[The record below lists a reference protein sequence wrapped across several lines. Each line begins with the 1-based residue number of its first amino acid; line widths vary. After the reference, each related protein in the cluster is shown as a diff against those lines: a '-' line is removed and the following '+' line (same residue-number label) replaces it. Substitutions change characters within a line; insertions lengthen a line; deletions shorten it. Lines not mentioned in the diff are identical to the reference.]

1 MTTATTS
8 GTGAN
13 KVEIRRGLMGVYF
26 DRSDSCFIDGTV
38 GKLLYRGYDIHEL
51 AENSTFEEVVY
62 LLLHGKLPNRKELD
76 VFDQQLRA
84 DRDIPDDVLDIINKV
99 KNGHPMDVLRTAV
112 SALSAWD
119 PEVKDNSEAAIIR
132 KGLRLTAKAPTIV
145 AAHEHLRKGQKPV
158 KPNNHLN
165 HAGNFLYMLK
175 GEMPSEDEMH
185 IMDVD
190 FILHAEH
197 GANASAFA
205 SRVAAS
211 TQTDLHSAVVAG
223 IATLK
228 GPAHG
233 GAAEEVMKMAEEI
246 GRPENAEPYARNLLD
261 RGGRVMGFGHRV
273 YKAEDPRARHMRDR
287 SRTLGIAKGQ
297 PHWFEILTKLQEVMK
312 PYQARG
318 IYVNVDFYAG
328 SVYYLM
334 GIPDDLFISIFALGR
349 IPGWT
354 LNVAEQY
361 RSNILI
367 RPLTDY
373 NGPMDVPYVSIDKRG

>member
-1 MTTATTS
+1 MTTATS
-8 GTGAN
+8 

-26 DRSDSCFIDGTV
+26 DRTDSCFIDGTI
-38 GKLLYRGYDIHEL
+38 GKLLYRGYNIHEL
-51 AENSTFEEVVY
+51 AENSTFEEVIY
-62 LLLHGKLPNRKELD
+62 LLLHGKLPTRQELD
-76 VFDQQLRA
+76 AFDRQLRA
-84 DRDIPDDVLDIINKV
+84 DRDIPSDVLDIINMV
-99 KNGHPMDVLRTAV
+99 KKGHPMDVLRTAV
-112 SALSAWD
+112 SALSAYD

-145 AAHEHLRKGQKPV
+145 AAHDRIRKGLKPV
-158 KPNNHLN
+158 KPNSHLN
-165 HAGNFLYMLK
+165 HAGNFLYMLFGK
-175 GEMPSEDEMH
+175 EPPEEEMH

-205 SRVAAS
+205 ARVAAS

-246 GRPENAEPYARNLLD
+246 GRPENAEGYARNILD
-261 RGGRVMGFGHRV
+261 HGGRVMGFGHRV
-273 YKAEDPRARHMRDR
+273 YKAEDPRARHMRER

-297 PHWFEILTKLQEVMK
+297 PQWFEILTKLQEVMK

-318 IYVNVDFYAG
+318 IFVNVDFFAG

-334 GIPDDLFISIFALGR
+334 GIPEDIFISIFALGR

-354 LNVAEQY
+354 LNVVEQY

-373 NGPMDVPYVSIDKRG
+373 NGPMDLEYVPISRRA

>member
-1 MTTATTS
+1 MTTAT
-8 GTGAN
+8 N

-51 AENSTFEEVVY
+51 AENSTFEEVVH
-62 LLLHGKLPNRKELD
+62 LLLFGKLPNRKELD
-76 VFDQQLRA
+76 AFDKQLRA
-84 DRDIPDDVLDIINKV
+84 DRDIPDKVLDIMDTV

-112 SALSAWD
+112 SALSAFD

-145 AAHEHLRKGQKPV
+145 AAHDRLRKGLKPV
-158 KPNNHLN
+158 KPNASLN
-165 HAGNFLYMLK
+165 HAGNFLYMLNGK
-175 GEMPSEDEMH
+175 MPSEDEMH

-197 GANASAFA
+197 GSNASAFA
-205 SRVAAS
+205 ARVAAS

-246 GRPENAEPYARNLLD
+246 GRPENAESYARNILD
-261 RGGRVMGFGHRV
+261 HGGRVMGFGHRV
-273 YKAEDPRARHMRDR
+273 YKAEDPRARHLRDR
-287 SRTLGIAKGQ
+287 SHTLGISKGQ
-297 PHWFEILTKLQEVMK
+297 PQWFEILAKLQEVMK
-312 PYQARG
+312 PYQAKG
-318 IYVNVDFYAG
+318 IYVNVDFFAG
-328 SVYYLM
+328 SIYYLM
-334 GIPDDLFISIFALGR
+334 GIPDDIFISIFALGR

-373 NGPMDVPYVSIDKRG
+373 SGPMDVPYTPISKRN

>member
-1 MTTATTS
+1 MTTTAT
-8 GTGAN
+8 N

-26 DRSDSCFIDGTV
+26 DRTDSCFIDGTI

-51 AENSTFEEVVY
+51 AEKSTFEEVIY
-62 LLLHGKLPNRKELD
+62 LLLNGKLPTRRELD
-76 VFDQQLRA
+76 GFDRQLRA

-99 KNGHPMDVLRTAV
+99 KDGHPMDVLRTAV
-112 SALSAWD
+112 SALSAYD

-145 AAHEHLRKGQKPV
+145 AAHDRIRKGLKPV
-158 KPNNHLN
+158 KPNANLN
-165 HAGNFLYMLK
+165 HAGNFLYMLFGK
-175 GEMPSEDEMH
+175 EPSEDEMH

-205 SRVAAS
+205 ARVAAS

-246 GRPENAEPYARNLLD
+246 GQPEKADGYARNILD
-261 RGGRVMGFGHRV
+261 HGGRVMGFGHRV
-273 YKAEDPRARHMRDR
+273 YKAEDPRARHMRER
-287 SRTLGIAKGQ
+287 SHTLGIAKGQ
-297 PHWFEILTKLQEVMK
+297 PQWFEILTKLQEVMK

-318 IYVNVDFYAG
+318 IFVNVDFFAG

-334 GIPDDLFISIFALGR
+334 GIPEDIFISIFALGR

-373 NGPMDVPYVSIDKRG
+373 NGPMDLEYVPISQRR

>member
-1 MTTATTS
+1 MTTATT
-8 GTGAN
+8 TGAGSS

-26 DRSDSCFIDGTV
+26 DRTESCFIDGTV

-51 AENSTFEEVVY
+51 AELSTFEEVIH
-62 LLLHGKLPNRKELD
+62 LLLYGKLPTQKELD
-76 VFDQQLRA
+76 AFDKALRA
-84 DRDIPDDVLDIINKV
+84 DRDIPDDVLDIISKV

-119 PEVKDNSEAAIIR
+119 PDVKDNSEAAIIR

-145 AAHEHLRKGQKPV
+145 AAHSRIRQGLQPV
-158 KPNNHLN
+158 KPNPNLN
-165 HAGNFLYMLK
+165 HAGNFLYMLFGK
-175 GEMPSEDEMH
+175 MPSEEEIH

-197 GANASAFA
+197 GSNASAFA
-205 SRVAAS
+205 ARVAAS

-246 GRPENAEPYARNLLD
+246 GQPEKAEGYARNLLD
-261 RGGRVMGFGHRV
+261 HGGRVMGFGHRV
-273 YKAEDPRARHMRDR
+273 YKAEDPRARHLRER
-287 SRTLGIAKGQ
+287 SRTLGIDKGQ
-297 PHWFEILTKLQEVMK
+297 PQWFGILAKLQEVMK
-312 PYQARG
+312 PYGARG
-318 IYVNVDFYAG
+318 IFVNVDFFAG
-328 SVYYLM
+328 SIYYLM
-334 GIPDDLFISIFALGR
+334 GIPDDIFISIFALGR

-354 LNVAEQY
+354 LNVVEQY
-361 RSNILI
+361 RNNILI

-373 NGPMDVPYVSIDKRG
+373 NGPMDLPYVPISQRG

>member
-1 MTTATTS
+1 MTTSSS
-8 GTGAN
+8 G
-13 KVEIRRGLMGVYF
+13 VEIRRGLMGVYF
-26 DRSDSCFIDGTV
+26 DRTESCFIDGTI

-62 LLLHGKLPNRKELD
+62 LLLYGKLPTRRELD
-76 VFDQQLRA
+76 AFDRQLRS

-112 SALSAWD
+112 SALSAYD
-119 PEVKDNSEAAIIR
+119 PDVRDNSEAALIR
-132 KGLRLTAKAPTIV
+132 KGLRLTAMAPTIV
-145 AAHEHLRKGQKPV
+145 AAHDRIRKGLKPV
-158 KPNNHLN
+158 KPNPDLN
-165 HAGNFLYMLK
+165 HAGNFLHMLFDK
-175 GEMPSEDEMH
+175 MPSEEEMH

-197 GANASAFA
+197 GSNASAFA
-205 SRVAAS
+205 ARVAAS

-246 GRPENAEPYARNLLD
+246 GRPENAEPYARNILD
-261 RGGRVMGFGHRV
+261 NGGRVMGFGHRV
-273 YKAEDPRARHMRDR
+273 YKAEDPRARHLRER

-297 PHWFEILTKLQEVMK
+297 PQWFGILTKLQDVMK

-318 IYVNVDFYAG
+318 IFVNVDFFAG
-328 SVYYLM
+328 SIYYLM
-334 GIPDDLFISIFALGR
+334 GIPDDIFISIFALGR

-354 LNVAEQY
+354 LNVVEQY
-361 RSNILI
+361 RNNILI

-373 NGPMDVPYVSIDKRG
+373 NGPMDVPYVPISQRN